1 MNFVTKYR
9 FVAAVFMQQFSQCDI
24 LSQSDLEWGGI
35 SNTLYLHYCN
45 IRALSWSSCFVLN
58 SVVL

>member
-24 LSQSDLEWGGI
+24 LSQSDLEWGGG
-35 SNTLYLHYCN
+35 YLIPYTYTTVIYELCLGRHV
-45 IRALSWSSCFVLN
+45 SF
-58 SVVL
+58 